1 MKRIDLAASLTAAL
15 LLISG
20 CGPTGE
26 APAAKT
32 ADGEH
37 DHDHGHEHGE
47 EHHHAETLA
56 EAITELTSMRDAI
69 RDAFAKNDTETAH
82 GPLHDVGHVLE
93 LIPGLAEK
101 QGISGDALTTIR
113 TSTEQLFEAF
123 GAVDKTLHGEEGSTY
138 SEESAKI
145 DAALQA
151 LTAAAAG
158 TAPAAAPAEPA
169 ATETPSS
176 APPATDAPPAAD
188 APPADAPASES
199 APQGSGT

>member
-26 APAAKT
+26 APVAKT

-37 DHDHGHEHGE
+37 DHAHGE

-56 EAITELTSMRDAI
+56 EAITELTSMRDVI

-101 QGISGDALTTIR
+101 QGLSGDALTTIR

-151 LTAAAAG
+151 LTAAAG